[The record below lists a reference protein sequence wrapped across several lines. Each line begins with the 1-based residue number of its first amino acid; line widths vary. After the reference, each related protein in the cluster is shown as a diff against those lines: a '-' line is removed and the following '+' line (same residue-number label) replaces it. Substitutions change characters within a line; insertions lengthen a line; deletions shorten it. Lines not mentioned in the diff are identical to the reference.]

1 MPRFDDI
8 RPYTDDEVPAVV
20 ARLVR
25 DPELRRSVVAFLL
38 PGAAKRWGWLLRP
51 LAGLYLRLRF
61 ARVRT
66 VRGFQGR
73 LESVLR
79 RLIDRT
85 TDEFS
90 VSGLDRLEPC
100 RPYLFISNH
109 RDIVMDPAFM
119 NWALYQNGFDTV
131 QIAIGDNL
139 LTKPFVADL
148 MRLNKSF
155 IVKRSVAG
163 RREKLQAAR
172 DLSAYIYSALTD
184 QRANIWI
191 AQREG
196 RAKDGIDRTN
206 PAVVG
211 MLTLGRDRDL
221 PLAEHVRTMNVV
233 PVAISYEYDP
243 CDVMKARERYYQVE
257 RGGYQK
263 ARNEDVRSIALGMTG
278 YKGRV
283 HLAFGEP
290 ISGDFQNDTEV
301 AVTIDRQV
309 HKLYRLFATHE
320 AADRWLRE
328 CPDEAAPDWVPK
340 RLRERVA
347 GYPVELRPYILA
359 QYANAVASQRQAD
372 EETSVSLQSAD
383 WQSRNDR

>member
-8 RPYTDDEVPAVV
+8 RPYTDDEVQGVV
-20 ARLVR
+20 ARLLR
-25 DPELRRSVVAFLL
+25 DKALRRSVVAFLA
-38 PGAAKRWGWLLRP
+38 PRAARGWGWLLRP
-51 LAGLYLRLRF
+51 LAGLYVRARF
-61 ARVRT
+61 ARTRT
-66 VRGFQGR
+66 VRGFQRR
-73 LESVLR
+73 LEPVLR
-79 RLIDRT
+79 RLIERT
-85 TDEFS
+85 TKEFT
-90 VSGLDRLEPC
+90 VSGLEHLDPNL
-100 RPYLFISNH
+100 PYLFISNH

-155 IVKRSVAG
+155 IVKRSVTG

-172 DLSAYIYSALTD
+172 DLSAYIYHALTE

-211 MLTLGRDRDL
+211 MLTLGRDRAV
-221 PLAEHVRTMNVV
+221 PLSEHIRRLNVV

-290 ISGDFQNDTEV
+290 IDGDFQNDTEV
-301 AVTIDRQV
+301 AVAIDRQI
-309 HKLYRLFATHE
+309 HRLYRLFDTHR
-320 AADRWLRE
+320 AAARWLHDQTIDSG
-328 CPDEAAPDWVPK
+328 PDAVPE
-340 RLRERVA
+340 RLRERVMA
-347 GYPVELRPYILA
+347 YPVELRPYILA
-359 QYANAVASQRQAD
+359 QYANAVASQEQAD
-372 EETSVSLQSAD
+372 DGPAG
-383 WQSRNDR
+383 